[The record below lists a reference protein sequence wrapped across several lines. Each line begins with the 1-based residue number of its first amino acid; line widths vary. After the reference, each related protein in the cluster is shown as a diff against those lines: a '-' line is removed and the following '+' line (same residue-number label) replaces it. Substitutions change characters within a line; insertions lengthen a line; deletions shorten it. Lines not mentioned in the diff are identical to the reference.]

1 MMPRVSAFGAGET
14 SPMKELPYRV
24 EKLNTLAFP
33 KGQHPRCELTG
44 LPATVQC
51 ITPHITLYYSTKDQA
66 EEAWHGIVHKIA
78 PLLAPLRAAPLV
90 IGTEEDRA
98 KQAYTMEMNKKAL
111 IDICTREAAKFL
123 VKHQFELALPGAMQA
138 LKFLKE
144 IYGEESVETIASH
157 LQLAEANLG
166 LSRHRQAEACLARAN
181 SSISKNP
188 DCSNNLRSQ
197 LHRNYGKLYFSQ
209 NKLDS
214 ALAELS
220 HGIYFSSL
228 EVGPE
233 HIETSISYY
242 HVGMVFYAQHK
253 IENALAF
260 YDKVVDVWYKFLKCA
275 RSDAQLAAAVN
286 DSQLHDAT
294 EILDHI
300 LKTRVKLLGDSHI
313 ASGEAKYTMGL
324 LNLILSRG
332 DEARA
337 AISAA
342 FAIYNDH
349 LGPDHPSTIDIKSIL
364 DSIPSHAADRIVAF
378 ADDDDAADTLQDT
391 NFDTIDAHFPANMP
405 RAAPQS
411 PIPQVPESAGL

>member
-1 MMPRVSAFGAGET
+1 MPPVPARGGGET
-14 SPMKELPYRV
+14 SSINELPYRL

-51 ITPHITLYYSTKDQA
+51 TTSHITLYYSTKERA

-78 PLLAPLRAAPLV
+78 PLLAPLRAPPLV
-90 IGTEEDRA
+90 VGTEEDRA
-98 KQAYTMEMNKKAL
+98 KQAYETEMSKKAL
-111 IDICTREAAKFL
+111 IDICTQEAAKFL

-166 LSRHRQAEACLARAN
+166 LGRHRQAEACLGRAN

-197 LHRNYGKLYFSQ
+197 LHRNYGKLYYLQ
-209 NKLDS
+209 NNLDA

-242 HVGMVFYAQHK
+242 HIGMVFYAKHK

-260 YDKVVDVWYKFLKCA
+260 YDKVVDIWYKFLTCA
-275 RSDAQLAAAVN
+275 RSDAQLASAVT
-286 DSQLHDAT
+286 DSQLHEAT
-294 EILDHI
+294 EILDQI

-324 LNLILSRG
+324 LHLILGRE
-332 DEARA
+332 DEARII
-337 AISAA
+337 ISAA

-349 LGPDHPSTIDIKSIL
+349 LGPNHSSTIDIKSVL
-364 DSIPSHAADRIVAF
+364 DSIPSRSADRIVAF
-378 ADDDDAADTLQDT
+378 GDEDGAADTFQDS
-391 NFDTIDAHFPANMP
+391 NFDTIDAHFPVDMP

-411 PIPQVPESAGL
+411 PIPLVPESGGL